1 MRGVISRRNKTA
13 ARESYTRGPTAELI
27 LIRRGPFVLSSYSRG
42 PCPSRALPRGP
53 FRSFLPSPP
62 LPPSAAATDS
72 LPPSLLCNVRA
83 GPVPR
88 RSGPGPTKPAWN
100 AVLRAHGVRS
110 GRGYGVYGVSECA
123 YAAVTSNRNQPRI
136 FSDAFATVAGRR
148 GLGGALILDYEKGK
162 ENFLWI
168 GGRGRGGRY
177 RGGTW

>member
-1 MRGVISRRNKTA
+1 M
-13 ARESYTRGPTAELI
+13 
-27 LIRRGPFVLSSYSRG
+27 
-42 PCPSRALPRGP
+42 
-53 FRSFLPSPP
+53 
-62 LPPSAAATDS
+62 
-72 LPPSLLCNVRA
+72 
-83 GPVPR
+83 PR

-168 GGRGRGGRY
+168 GGRGRGGRHGKY
-177 RGGTW
+177 FFSGD